1 MVIKAGK
8 PQGCLPAP
16 FGFWAGAVVEM
27 RPTVR
32 LISRRAPPA
41 APPLPRE
48 RERSLGV
55 VEIWLNLSHI
65 STETPI
71 NLREV
76 LIVARLRPEPLTIS
90 RLL

>member
-1 MVIKAGK
+1 
-8 PQGCLPAP
+8 
-16 FGFWAGAVVEM
+16 M

-48 RERSLGV
+48 RKRSLGV
-55 VEIWLNLSHI
+55 VEIWLKLSHI

-71 NLREV
+71 NLRGV
-76 LIVARLRPEPLTIS
+76 LIKAIRHEIVAIILFLWYNSGINHQISNDNATFDS
-90 RLL
+90 RLLIDF